1 MKKIILF
8 ISIQLFSIHIFSIGY
23 INDQVITIKKGN
35 NYAYRISQNTYGYK
49 KANEIQHRMIEFDIM
64 FGDGT
69 NYVLTGGDGEPD
81 DKNFQKYWNKIITIA
96 ALENAGTYNKNCLR
110 LGWYYDPTSKQIG
123 LGLYAHFDHEIL
135 KGREATEITKVNRN
149 EYIHV
154 KMAYCEDFY
163 YVNVNGK
170 TIILYR
176 NNPTWSNYGERTI
189 FHLNAWF
196 GDWRDLNDVFT
207 DNPKYFDAPTDMKFH
222 LKNISFDRES
232 FWDRYE
238 WQEGNS
244 LGMINTVFNNNHIHS
259 FKANKIETS
268 LNNDQEWAASHRLP
282 DDYKYGDV
290 DYSFTVCEAGS
301 QINFMANEVVLR
313 TNTIFKKG
321 CDVYVGPYTWLKNET
336 IGNEPIED
344 ESFRKIYSLPEI
356 NIYKFVP
363 YPNPVVDILKIPN
376 EFNQLINI
384 EIVSQYGIILKKIE
398 SQENLIYIDFSQYK
412 AGIYFIKV
420 SANNE
425 FITFKILKQ

>member
-1 MKKIILF
+1 
-8 ISIQLFSIHIFSIGY
+8 
-23 INDQVITIKKGN
+23 
-35 NYAYRISQNTYGYK
+35 
-49 KANEIQHRMIEFDIM
+49 MIEFDLM

-69 NYVLTGGDGEPD
+69 NYVLTGGNGEPD
-81 DKNFQKYWNKIITIA
+81 DKKFQKYWNKIITIA
-96 ALENAGTYNKNCLR
+96 ALENAGTYNKNSLR
-110 LGWYYDPTSKQIG
+110 LGWYYDPISKQIG

-196 GDWRDLNDVFT
+196 GDWRDLGDFGN
-207 DNPKYFDAPTDMKFH
+207 NPPKYYYAPTDMKFH

-244 LGMINTVFNNNHIHS
+244 LGMLNTVFNNNHIHS
-259 FKANKIETS
+259 FKANKITTS
-268 LNNDQEWAASHRLP
+268 VNNDQEWDASHRLP
-282 DDYKYGDV
+282 NEYKYGV
-290 DYSFTVCEAGS
+290 ADYSFTVCEAGS
-301 QINFMANEVVLR
+301 HINFMANEVVLR

-336 IGNEPIED
+336 IENEFIEN
-344 ESFRKIYSLPEI
+344 EFIENEISEKLYSLPER
-356 NIYKFVP
+356 NIFKIVP

-376 EFNQLINI
+376 EFNQMLTI
-384 EIVSQYGIILKKIE
+384 EIVNQYGVVLKKYI
-398 SQENLIYIDFSQYK
+398 SQEYIIYIDFRQYV
-412 AGIYFIKV
+412 AGFYLIKV
-420 SANNE
+420 STNNDVN
-425 FITFKILKQ
+425 TFKILKQ